1 MAPRTAR
8 TALAALTLVC
18 VAACGGPTAA
28 SDGEA
33 AAEDGGRDEGADAAE
48 AREGGGRDEGG
59 DDDGPEAEH
68 LAADGGEDA
77 ASDAAEV
84 YVEHVVAE
92 GETLWDIARSYGV
105 DVRAIMAANGLRDR
119 QVRRLSKGRVL
130 RIPGATRTVPVLGAA
145 ARAAQLRASLP
156 PLTDGA
162 YHFLAPGETLWDV
175 ARAYGKTVDELVTR
189 NGFTDDDIRALSVG
203 RPVIVPGITDDQVR
217 SSASSER
224 GGLVHVMGRGETIW
238 DLARAF
244 QVGVGQIMA
253 ANALSAEDARTLRE
267 GTELFIPGVTEDR
280 GGRVRRTTT
289 GAERSATAE
298 ARRLGL
304 GTVECARR
312 LLNGRPKRSW
322 IRAAGESDVLPGTLR
337 WPVTNGWYVRGWGSG
352 EGGYHLATDIM
363 GEIGWNVRAAAPGIV
378 AYSGNG
384 VRGYG
389 NLVIVIHPGGWVT
402 AYAHN
407 SVNFVV
413 AGQRVPAGGILAEL
427 GSTGIS
433 RGPHVHFEFVFRGQ
447 LCDAEPL
454 FRPGV
459 RHRSGRI
466 EPLRYTTWTDPEDRP
481 AAIRCA
487 GRRHHPRSRW
497 VENEVPEEDAPEA
510 PVVPGEAPPDA
521 SGAPA
526 AEASPAATPAEAP
539 LPATSPASPPEA
551 PPRPTPA
558 TPRAGVR

>member
-1 MAPRTAR
+1 MVPGAR
-8 TALAALTLVC
+8 GFAFAVVLAVGWA
-18 VAACGGPTAA
+18 AACGGGSGGGSPGGDAA
-28 SDGEA
+28 AGGAPDGGDAAAEEDGRVEEA
-33 AAEDGGRDEGADAAE
+33 AGDGGGIERTEGVAGGAEDGGGDGAADAV
-48 AREGGGRDEGG
+48 
-59 DDDGPEAEH
+59 
-68 LAADGGEDA
+68 
-77 ASDAAEV
+77 EV

-119 QVRRLSKGRVL
+119 QVRRLSRGRVL
-130 RIPGATRTVPVLGAA
+130 RIPGVTETVPVLGAA

-175 ARAYGKTVDELVTR
+175 ARRYGKTVDELVAR
-189 NGFTDDDIRALSVG
+189 NGFTDDDLRALSVG
-203 RPVIVPGITDDQVR
+203 RPVIVPGITDDQVGPAEPAVR
-217 SSASSER
+217 S
-224 GGLVHVMGRGETIW
+224 GVVHVVGRGETIW

-253 ANALSAEDARTLRE
+253 ANGLSADDARALRE
-267 GTELFIPGVTEDR
+267 GAELFIPGVAQDR
-280 GGRVRRTTT
+280 RGRVRRETT
-289 GAERSATAE
+289 GTERSATAL

-304 GTVECARR
+304 GTVQCARE
-312 LLNGRPKRSW
+312 LLNGRARRSW
-322 IRAAGESDVLPGTLR
+322 VQAAGKADELPGTLR
-337 WPVTNGWYVRGWGSG
+337 WPVAKGWYVRGWGSG

-363 GEIGWNVRAAAPGIV
+363 GEMGWNVRAAAPGIV
-378 AYSGNG
+378 AYSGRE

-433 RGPHVHFEFVFRGQ
+433 RGPHVHFEFIFRGE
-447 LCDAEPL
+447 LCDAELL

-459 RHRSGRI
+459 RHRSGKI
-466 EPLRYTTWTDPEDRP
+466 EALRYVSWTDPDDRP

-487 GRRHHPRSRW
+487 PRRHHPRSRW
-497 VENEVPEEDAPEA
+497 VENETPEEEPAAAAP
-510 PVVPGEAPPDA
+510 
-521 SGAPA
+521 GAPA
-526 AEASPAATPAEAP
+526 GDGAQV
-539 LPATSPASPPEA
+539 PP
-551 PPRPTPA
+551 
-558 TPRAGVR
+558 

>member
-1 MAPRTAR
+1 MVSGATRP
-8 TALAALTLVC
+8 ALAVALAVGC
-18 VAACGGPTAA
+18 AAACGGGNGA
-28 SDGEA
+28 SGNDAGAGAEAPGGDAA
-33 AAEDGGRDEGADAAE
+33 AAEDARDEVGATD
-48 AREGGGRDEGG
+48 DGG
-59 DDDGPEAEH
+59 DVVARN
-68 LAADGGEDA
+68 EDA
-77 ASDAAEV
+77 AAEDDGGDGTTDVVEV

-119 QVRRLSKGRVL
+119 QVRRLSRGRVL
-130 RIPGATRTVPVLGAA
+130 RIPGVTQAVPVLGAA

-175 ARAYGKTVDELVTR
+175 ARRYGKTVDELVAR
-189 NGFTDDDIRALSVG
+189 NGFTDDDIRALAVG

-217 SSASSER
+217 PAEPSTRS
-224 GGLVHVMGRGETIW
+224 GLVHVVGRGETIW

-253 ANALSAEDARTLRE
+253 ANGLSADDARALRE
-267 GTELFIPGVTEDR
+267 GAELFIPGVAQDR
-280 GGRVRRTTT
+280 RGRVRRETS
-289 GAERSATAE
+289 GAERSATAL

-304 GTVECARR
+304 GTAQCARD
-312 LLNGRPKRSW
+312 LLNGRARRSW
-322 IRAAGESDVLPGTLR
+322 VEAAGETDKLPGTLR
-337 WPVTNGWYVRGWGSG
+337 WPVSNGWYVRGWGSG

-363 GEIGWNVRAAAPGIV
+363 GEMGWNVRAAAPGIV
-378 AYSGNG
+378 AYSGHE

-433 RGPHVHFEFVFRGQ
+433 RGPHVHFEFIFRGQ
-447 LCDAEPL
+447 LCDPESL

-459 RHRSGRI
+459 RHRSGKI
-466 EPLRYTTWTDPEDRP
+466 EPLHYVTWTDPDDRP
-481 AAIRCA
+481 ASIRCA
-487 GRRHHPRSRW
+487 ARRHHPRSRW
-497 VENEVPEEDAPEA
+497 VENETPEDAPPET
-510 PVVPGEAPPDA
+510 PSGPD
-521 SGAPA
+521 
-526 AEASPAATPAEAP
+526 
-539 LPATSPASPPEA
+539 PATATPEA
-551 PPRPTPA
+551 PSGSP
-558 TPRAGVR
+558 